1 MITRKTNIPAP
12 TKKYPKRKFPEI
24 IVPRTIIDN
33 TYSPVLMNVS
43 TKSCFSLSLN
53 FTLVL
58 FYDQLLKKSSS
69 IKRKPRIPKRD
80 RLFFLKGKADGRNER
95 I

>member
-69 IKRKPRIPKRD
+69 IKRKPGIPKRD
-80 RLFFLKGKADGRNER
+80 RLFFLKGKADRRNER